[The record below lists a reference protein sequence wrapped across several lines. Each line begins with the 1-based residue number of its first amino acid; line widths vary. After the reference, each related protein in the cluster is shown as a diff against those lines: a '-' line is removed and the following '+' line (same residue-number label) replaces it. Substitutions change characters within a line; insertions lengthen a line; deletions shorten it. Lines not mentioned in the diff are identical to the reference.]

1 MLTEM
6 RTEAKI
12 NSLAKIKI
20 STTENGD
27 SDLIC
32 IGFSSDHFSS
42 QQRSKKKS
50 KLGKGLLRVFKV
62 Q

>member
-12 NSLAKIKI
+12 NSLAKIEI
-20 STTENGD
+20 DDGN
-27 SDLIC
+27 DLIC

>member
-1 MLTEM
+1 M

-20 STTENGD
+20 NETN
-27 SDLIC
+27 DLIC